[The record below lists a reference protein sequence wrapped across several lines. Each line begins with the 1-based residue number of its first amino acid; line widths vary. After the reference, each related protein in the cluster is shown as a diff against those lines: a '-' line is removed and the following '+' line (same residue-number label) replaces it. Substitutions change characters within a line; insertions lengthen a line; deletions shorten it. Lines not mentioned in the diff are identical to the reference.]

1 MSRLPSNGH
10 RNISNGTHPSMT
22 SSAVRLGTPQQ
33 PFRPSSPGSSPA
45 MSRAERF
52 DDEKRRLIESCF
64 SKLDANGQLAESY
77 ITHIRVQEDGQ
88 YPSNPPPPDSA
99 PENKKARV
107 IIIAVRSTG
116 RVRMHKARE
125 NSNGSFSIGKTWNLE
140 ELSAIE
146 SFNSSS
152 IPPKDEREQRYREWA
167 GNVGFTVTITK
178 PYYWQAGTPKEKDFF
193 IASAVKIY
201 RKYTKG
207 QVPELK
213 GFDDQVK
220 AMILGLPPGQQQAP
234 PPHSSQGISTGQRA
248 QVSDSDHF
256 SPEPPHPPFAQRE
269 HSRDGSRYR
278 QSPGPPSSIHDP
290 GRSGSSAASRQES
303 PVPSRHVPNQ
313 LIPGPRNFASQE
325 QMRTQSR
332 DGQRND
338 HGRPGTSPGPAY
350 VRSPAPGAQGLPPP
364 KAPYA
369 QSQRSGSPSSSIA
382 SGRDVALET
391 ERARPR
397 SPGWQQGSHQQS
409 NDAAPDIRTN
419 TEPRVNGPQSGA
431 DLFQATKQ
439 RWMNSANQQQQSIK
453 QESSVSSSSAPQLP
467 PIEMSSQQSRQDTQ
481 NTPVMRTGTSEA
493 SSAGIDLADAAA
505 VGALT
510 SYWGPEPKAATS
522 STPPV
527 TNDPSS
533 PPTPERSK
541 KRPPMSPDRNMSESL
556 LDLRP
561 APLRS
566 PTKVQEDRNRLTIS
580 EERSLQ
586 PAPKFEEPPEI
597 RPLAVQNKRQSRTEE
612 TQLQMPGG
620 FVTTPQ
626 PNPVQ
631 TPHEEHEDLQPQERP
646 KSAERESAEEYRP
659 GLGPMIKKDAVRNRF
674 AKAASAARAANAFKP
689 RPGGAAE
696 KILKA
701 KAEREAAEANGKPL
715 APDGITGVVPR
726 PSMKREDESSKTP
739 GLGLDGV
746 KQEPAP
752 KVEVSSPKSPR
763 QAFDSPTAVD
773 SSKHVPVELEDEQ
786 PQADHLRT
794 PEQQRKQDDELAA
807 EEALF
812 EQRQVRKHQ
821 VKNKRRSNHQER
833 NLAALGIDRALLEG
847 RGLEFEGTLA
857 DFGWND
863 SALQPKK
870 IAEIE
875 AALRREQAMLEAGSW
890 LSHSD
895 TPRDKSVSQVEALLD
910 KAIQEC
916 DEFEGLLT
924 LYNVELRSLNDDIS
938 FIEAQS
944 QGLQVQSANQRLLHN
959 ELQNLLQTVNL
970 DRSVFEPLRHSDLND
985 LASLDQIEASLVR
998 LYQAMI
1004 TVNPSIR
1011 SAMLTTSGRP
1021 KSARYGL
1028 SGEGAVELS
1037 SIRALR
1043 EKRDIFE
1050 RESDLFCQRLMQS
1063 LDYLFSSCFSEA
1075 KKSALRHSDPT
1086 ATGPRRLHRDAFAE
1100 SKLRLWV
1107 YSPEIYFMKEVNP
1120 PAWNTVLRM
1129 YYSKAQPVYKE
1140 AFGENI
1146 LSWRRAVR
1154 KPTADDSDLLFTA
1167 TEKDDSIHGGGG
1179 GLAAARKLTVK
1190 RSQTLAKTLR
1200 NASGGSNNT
1209 KSPNGNRMAPGQMM
1223 SSEVFSAALDEMGPV
1238 VMQEQNFIVDLFH
1251 ASSTDTQDFAEA
1263 VQMISPESRKGEN
1276 LMATRPIEVDREVAK
1291 RIGGVMEEI
1300 FGFFAQEMGNLLEW
1314 SVASEPMQG
1323 VGIMAALSRHIFFL
1337 QDTSQEFLVQLL
1349 EGLISKLRNM
1359 WTKFVEEQV
1368 RAIEDTKVKIKK
1380 RKGVIAFMKTFPP
1393 FSAAVENIFSAVAK
1407 DDYDGPSESMAEV
1420 RQLIDD
1426 AYTRINRAMFDSL
1439 KVIAKESPTAGQS
1452 QLAAQSNHARP
1463 GLGGGDD
1470 PEDKAMLNYHILLIE
1485 NMNHYIEEVDDGDKE
1500 SVLAEW
1506 KGRALMERAE
1516 ALDAYVGRVL
1526 RRPLG
1531 KLMVSSTQHP
1541 FESDGLDA
1549 NIELKDFLDQIEAVI
1564 PFHPT
1569 NPAAIASRP
1578 STSRKAARNIFS
1590 QHDSKEIRRGIET
1603 LRKRIEKH
1611 FGDADEEMLSRNL
1624 VNFVCKE
1631 CERGY
1636 ERILERAEN
1645 IIRVVYPNVE
1655 GEKAVE
1661 IEFSRAD
1668 VQAGF
1673 RR

>member
-1 MSRLPSNGH
+1 MTSHARSAFGGLEMSRLPSNGY
-10 RNISNGTHPSMT
+10 RKISNGTNPSMT
-22 SSAVRLGTPQQ
+22 SSTVRLGTPQQ
-33 PFRPSSPGSSPA
+33 SFRPASPGPPPA

-52 DDEKRRLIESCF
+52 EDEKRRLIESCF

-88 YPSNPPPPDSA
+88 YPSNPPPPESA
-99 PENKKARV
+99 PENKKPRV

-146 SFNSSS
+146 SFNSSGN
-152 IPPKDEREQRYREWA
+152 PPKDDREQRYREWA
-167 GNVGFTVTITK
+167 GSVGFTVTITK
-178 PYYWQAGTPKEKDFF
+178 PYYWQAGTSKEKDFF

-213 GFDDQVK
+213 GFDDQAK
-220 AMILGLPPGQQQAP
+220 AMMLGIPPGQQQGLP
-234 PPHSSQGISTGQRA
+234 PQSSQSVSPGQRVPA
-248 QVSDSDHF
+248 SDSPNF

-278 QSPGPPSSIHDP
+278 QSPGPPSSMHDP

-303 PVPSRHVPNQ
+303 PAPSRQGPNQ
-313 LIPGPRNFASQE
+313 PPQGPRNFASQE

-332 DGQRND
+332 DGQWND
-338 HGRPGTSPGPAY
+338 YGRPGTSPGPAH
-350 VRSPAPGAQGLPPP
+350 VRGPPPGAPGLPPP

-382 SGRDVALET
+382 SGRDIAFET

-397 SPGWQQGSHQQS
+397 SPRRRQASYQQS
-409 NDAAPDIRTN
+409 NDTAPEGRSN
-419 TEPRVNGPQSGA
+419 AQPRVNGSQSGA

-439 RWMNSANQQQQSIK
+439 RWMTSTNQQQQPVK
-453 QESSVSSSSAPQLP
+453 QESSVSSSAPPLP
-467 PIEMSSQQSRQDTQ
+467 PIETSLQQQRPDKQK
-481 NTPVMRTGTSEA
+481 TPVTQTATSEA
-493 SSAGIDLADAAA
+493 SSSGIDLADAAA

-510 SYWGPEPKAATS
+510 SYWGPEPKAAAS
-522 STPPV
+522 PMPPV
-527 TNDPSS
+527 INGPSS

-541 KRPPMSPDRNMSESL
+541 KRPPMSPDRKMSESS

-566 PTKVQEDRNRLTIS
+566 PTKTPEDRSRYATP
-580 EERSLQ
+580 EERSVQ
-586 PAPKFEEPPEI
+586 PTRKFEEPHEI
-597 RPLAVQNKRQSRTEE
+597 KPLAVQNKRQSRGEE
-612 TQLQMPGG
+612 TQLKMPGG

-626 PNPVQ
+626 PSPGQ
-631 TPHEEHEDLQPQERP
+631 TPDEGRRDPQHQELP
-646 KSAERESAEEYRP
+646 QSTERELDEDYRP

-726 PSMKREDESSKTP
+726 PTVKREEESAKTP
-739 GLGLDGV
+739 TGLGLEGV

-752 KVEVSSPKSPR
+752 KVEVSSPTSPKR
-763 QAFDSPTAVD
+763 TLDSPTAVD
-773 SSKHVPVELEDEQ
+773 SSQHRSVELRDEQ

-794 PEQQRKQDDELAA
+794 PEQPQMEDDELAA
-807 EEALF
+807 EQALF
-812 EQRQVRKHQ
+812 EQRQLRKQQ
-821 VKNKRRSNHQER
+821 VKVKRRSNHQER
-833 NLAALGIDRALLEG
+833 NLAALGVDRALLDG
-847 RGLEFEGTLA
+847 RGLDFEGTLA

-863 SALQPKK
+863 SSLQPKK

-875 AALRREQAMLEAGSW
+875 ADLRREQAMLEAGSW
-890 LSHSD
+890 LSHTD

-924 LYNVELRSLNDDIS
+924 LYNVELRTLNDDIS

-959 ELQNLLQTVNL
+959 ELQNLLQTVSL
-970 DRSVFEPLRHSDLND
+970 DRSVLEPLRVSDLND
-985 LASLDQIEASLVR
+985 LASLHQVEASLVK

-1004 TVNPSIR
+1004 TVDPSIR
-1011 SAMLTTSGRP
+1011 SAASTGGGRP
-1021 KSARYGL
+1021 KSSRYGL
-1028 SGEGAVELS
+1028 SGEGAIELS

-1043 EKRDIFE
+1043 EKRDIYE
-1050 RESDLFCQRLMQS
+1050 RESNLFCQRLMQS
-1063 LDYLFSSCFSEA
+1063 LDFLYSSCFSEA
-1075 KKSALRHSDPT
+1075 KKSALRDSDPT
-1086 ATGPRRLHRDAFAE
+1086 VTGPRRLNRDAFAE
-1100 SKLRLWV
+1100 SKRRLWV

-1120 PAWNTVLRM
+1120 PAWNTALRM
-1129 YYSKAQPVYKE
+1129 YHSKAQPVYKE
-1140 AFGENI
+1140 AFGENL
-1146 LSWRRAVR
+1146 LSWRRAAR

-1167 TEKDDSIHGGGG
+1167 AERDDAVHGGGG

-1200 NASGGSNNT
+1200 NASSGGNSN
-1209 KSPNGNRMAPGQMM
+1209 KSPRDNRMTPGQMM

-1238 VMQEQNFIVDLFH
+1238 VMQEQNFIVELFH
-1251 ASSTDTQDFAEA
+1251 ASSTDIQDFAEV
-1263 VQMISPESRKGEN
+1263 VQLMPPESRKGEN

-1291 RIGGVMEEI
+1291 KIGGVMEEI

-1323 VGIMAALSRHIFFL
+1323 VGIMAALSRHVFFL
-1337 QDTSQEFLVQLL
+1337 QDTSQEFLVQIL
-1349 EGLISKLRNM
+1349 EGLISKLQNL

-1407 DDYDGPSESMAEV
+1407 DDYDDPSESMAEV
-1420 RQLIDD
+1420 RRLVDD
-1426 AYTRINRAMFDSL
+1426 AYVRINRAMFDSL
-1439 KVIAKESPTAGQS
+1439 KVIAKESPTAGQ
-1452 QLAAQSNHARP
+1452 AQMATQSHHAKP
-1463 GLGGGDD
+1463 GLGAGDD

-1506 KGRALMERAE
+1506 KGRALRERAE

-1531 KLMVSSTQHP
+1531 KLMVSSTQQTS
-1541 FESDGLDA
+1541 EA
-1549 NIELKDFLDQIEAVI
+1549 NW
-1564 PFHPT
+1564 
-1569 NPAAIASRP
+1569 
-1578 STSRKAARNIFS
+1578 
-1590 QHDSKEIRRGIET
+1590 
-1603 LRKRIEKH
+1603 
-1611 FGDADEEMLSRNL
+1611 
-1624 VNFVCKE
+1624 
-1631 CERGY
+1631 
-1636 ERILERAEN
+1636 
-1645 IIRVVYPNVE
+1645 
-1655 GEKAVE
+1655 
-1661 IEFSRAD
+1661 
-1668 VQAGF
+1668 
-1673 RR
+1673 

>member
-1 MSRLPSNGH
+1 
-10 RNISNGTHPSMT
+10 
-22 SSAVRLGTPQQ
+22 
-33 PFRPSSPGSSPA
+33 

-234 PPHSSQGISTGQRA
+234 PPHSSQ
-248 QVSDSDHF
+248 
-256 SPEPPHPPFAQRE
+256 E

-303 PVPSRHVPNQ
+303 P
-313 LIPGPRNFASQE
+313 
-325 QMRTQSR
+325 
-332 DGQRND
+332 
-338 HGRPGTSPGPAY
+338 
-350 VRSPAPGAQGLPPP
+350 
-364 KAPYA
+364 
-369 QSQRSGSPSSSIA
+369 SQRSGSPSSSIA

-481 NTPVMRTGTSEA
+481 NTP
-493 SSAGIDLADAAA
+493 
-505 VGALT
+505 
-510 SYWGPEPKAATS
+510 PKAATS

-561 APLRS
+561 APLR
-566 PTKVQEDRNRLTIS
+566 K
-580 EERSLQ
+580 ERSLQ

-773 SSKHVPVELEDEQ
+773 SSKH
-786 PQADHLRT
+786 
-794 PEQQRKQDDELAA
+794 
-807 EEALF
+807 
-812 EQRQVRKHQ
+812 

-1531 KLMVSSTQHP
+1531 KLM
-1541 FESDGLDA
+1541 
-1549 NIELKDFLDQIEAVI
+1549 DFLDQIEAVI